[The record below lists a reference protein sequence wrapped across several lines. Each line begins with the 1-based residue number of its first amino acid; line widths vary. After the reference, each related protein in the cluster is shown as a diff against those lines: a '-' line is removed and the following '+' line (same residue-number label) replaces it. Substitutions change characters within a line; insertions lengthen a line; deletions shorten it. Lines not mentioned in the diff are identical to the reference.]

1 MNDELSSFAYV
12 SSHDLQEPLRKIQVF
27 IQRLISTEYDNL
39 SEKGKDTMQRIENS
53 ALRMKTL
60 IHDLLS
66 YLRITT
72 SERKFELVDLQEVIN
87 QVKDQF
93 QETIREKNAIL
104 DASSLRPVT
113 GVSFQLH
120 QLFHNLISNSLKFS
134 RKDTPPY
141 IVIRGEIIPG
151 TSHKFLLQPERS
163 YYHIIIQDNGIGFE
177 PEYTSKI
184 FEVFQRLHGVSE
196 YKGTGIGLAICKK
209 IAEAHGGYIR
219 AESELNKGATFHFYL
234 PL

>member
-1 MNDELSSFAYV
+1 DNDNNVVGFSKVTRDLTELKRYQDSLKQSAEELEQKNIDLKKMNDELSSFAYV

-66 YLRITT
+66 YSRITT

-113 GVSFQLH
+113 GVS
-120 QLFHNLISNSLKFS
+120 
-134 RKDTPPY
+134 
-141 IVIRGEIIPG
+141 
-151 TSHKFLLQPERS
+151 
-163 YYHIIIQDNGIGFE
+163 
-177 PEYTSKI
+177 
-184 FEVFQRLHGVSE
+184 
-196 YKGTGIGLAICKK
+196 
-209 IAEAHGGYIR
+209 
-219 AESELNKGATFHFYL
+219 
-234 PL
+234 